1 MGKERTDMKLT
12 FGQIKFFANQF
23 AKGIP
28 IPLFR
33 DDDINKVINAH
44 IKRIDKIKTR
54 RRHY

>member
-33 DDDINKVINAH
+33 DDDINKVINTH